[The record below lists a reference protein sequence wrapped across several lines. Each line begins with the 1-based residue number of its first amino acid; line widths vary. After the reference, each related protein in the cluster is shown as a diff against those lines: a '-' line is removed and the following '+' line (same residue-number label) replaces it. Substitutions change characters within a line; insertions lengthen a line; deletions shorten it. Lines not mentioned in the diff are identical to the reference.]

1 MPQPLPVCAISSTGV
16 GVAVGSSKA
25 DGVPGP
31 GVGLGVKVEV
41 GVRVTVAVPGRLV
54 GAGVLVAARVGC
66 LVGGIGVID
75 TIGVIGCSVGEGVGV
90 RLAVGVLLGGGA
102 VSVKGASARFPS
114 VAIAI
119 IVWTPT
125 VARVPVGVFHS
136 TLIVA
141 SPKAVVAS
149 NSRSVSSQ
157 YSVTTVPGV
166 HHCPVARTLVAWV
179 ATPCVGAKTRVAAG
193 SGVLVGVAVAVGVG
207 VAVHVGPGVGVSRG
221 GGSPVA

>member
-54 GAGVLVAARVGC
+54 GAGVLVAAWVGC

-75 TIGVIGCSVGEGVGV
+75 TIGVIGCSVAEGVGV

-102 VSVKGASARFPS
+102 VSVKRASARFPP
-114 VAIAI
+114 VAMAM

-125 VARVPVGVFHS
+125 VARDPVGVFHS
-136 TLIVA
+136 TLIV
-141 SPKAVVAS
+141 PLPETVVFS
-149 NSRSVSSQ
+149 SSRSVSSQ
-157 YSVTTVPGV
+157 YRVTTVPGV
-166 HHCPVARTLVAWV
+166 HHSPVARTLVAWV
-179 ATPCVGAKTRVAAG
+179 ATPCVGCNTSVAAG
-193 SGVLVGVAVAVGVG
+193 SGVLVAVGVG
-207 VAVHVGPGVGVSRG
+207 VGVGDAVHVGPGVGVSRG